1 MGAHPNGPVRAPVR
15 ENGPVSNPYAPPATD
30 RAPVDRSG
38 AGARPTDPVDP
49 SGPPPLP
56 PHPAPGPHPPHPAPG
71 PHPPRPPHPGPGAPA
86 PDPETLV
93 RVGRLVRHFG
103 VWLVAGVL
111 VTLLPLPWRVAS
123 IAFLVG
129 AVVTGVRA
137 LRAVLRSP
145 LRGGLPAMLAA
156 GLLLTGM
163 VLVGSLGS
171 LATWP
176 VDADRQAC
184 LDGALTRTAQ
194 ATCERDYQD
203 GLDDLTER
211 LTTRAERG

>member
-1 MGAHPNGPVRAPVR
+1 V
-15 ENGPVSNPYAPPATD
+15 
-30 RAPVDRSG
+30 
-38 AGARPTDPVDP
+38 
-49 SGPPPLP
+49 
-56 PHPAPGPHPPHPAPG
+56 PG
-71 PHPPRPPHPGPGAPA
+71 PHPPRPPHPGQPAPA
-86 PDPETLV
+86 PDPETLL
-93 RVGRLVRHFG
+93 RVGRLIRQFG

-111 VTLLPLPWRVAS
+111 VTLLPLPWRVAA

-129 AVVTGVRA
+129 AAVTGVRA

-171 LATWP
+171 LATWS

-194 ATCERDYQD
+194 AACEREYRD

-211 LTTRAERG
+211 LTSRATRG

>member
-1 MGAHPNGPVRAPVR
+1 VR
-15 ENGPVSNPYAPPATD
+15 ENGPVSNPYAPPSPD
-30 RAPVDRSG
+30 RAPADG
-38 AGARPTDPVDP
+38 PAQGARATDPVDP
-49 SGPPPLP
+49 
-56 PHPAPGPHPPHPAPG
+56 APRPHPPHPAPG
-71 PHPPRPPHPGPGAPA
+71 PHPPRPPHPGPAAPGPAAPA

-93 RVGRLVRHFG
+93 RIGRLVRHFG
-103 VWLVAGVL
+103 IWLVAGVL

-137 LRAVLRSP
+137 LRTVLRSP

-156 GLLLTGM
+156 GLLVTAM

-176 VDADRQAC
+176 VDAERQAC

-194 ATCERDYQD
+194 QACERDYED
-203 GLDDLTER
+203 GLADLTER
-211 LTTRAERG
+211 LTSRATRG